1 MTDINTGPILWT
13 IINFVILLAILGKLG
28 WKPIVEALEKRETS
42 INDAL
47 DQAEKAQEDAK
58 KTLADN
64 RAILAKAEAEA
75 QDVLRDSR
83 EYAQKI
89 RDEAMGK
96 AEAEARGLI
105 DRANQEIER
114 SKKEALNSLRSE
126 VAVLAVGAS
135 EKILKETLD
144 EEKGTKLVEA
154 YLNETAAV
162 AN

>member
-13 IINFVILLAILGKLG
+13 IINFVILLVILGKLG

-144 EEKGTKLVEA
+144 EARGTKLVEA